1 MFDFIIPLNLIEIA
15 EGFDSKEIGK
25 RVRNTVLFSNEDFL
39 VMLVIGPNQR
49 SDYHLNSKDVFILNE
64 IYYLL
69 LFVCRN
75 SFSK

>member
-1 MFDFIIPLNLIEIA
+1 MFDLNVPLNLLKIYENFDIGELGDRVRNMVLFENEDFII
-15 EGFDSKEIGK
+15 
-25 RVRNTVLFSNEDFL
+25 
-39 VMLVIGPNQR
+39 MLVIGPNRR